1 MERIGE
7 GVAAVVPK
15 KSRGSRTKLIVVKFE
30 LPADDAESCY
40 ELNLCPDIDGI
51 DGNKIWDVLRGLK
64 RPQVWE
70 YTTVGMYF
78 GVWE

>member
-15 KSRGSRTKLIVVKFE
+15 KSRGSQTKLIVVKFE

-40 ELNLCPDIDGI
+40 ELNFSPDIDGI
-51 DGNKIWDVLRGLK
+51 DGNKIWDVLRGLE